1 MSSEKD
7 PRRTPRPDLSRGIHP
22 LGAVDDTATLESF
35 LQHLQT
41 VQNQLE
47 TVTTQLHDLQNQD
60 DILQHGLA
68 RLNQQMD
75 RARQLQLDLLPR
87 SLPVSDNLRISKLY
101 LPADELSGDAYDV
114 VRLND
119 QQLSLH
125 ISDATGHDIA
135 AAMLSIFTKRS
146 LRASDSLTPDSPT
159 EAPHELLERLNREL
173 FAADLSECHFV
184 TSIQALW
191 DESDHSLLWARGG
204 MPYPVLIRKGQPPQ
218 RLISEGGIIGA
229 FEDQRFD
236 LVSTHLKPGDLMLL
250 FTDGLDAL
258 LLSAGPD
265 SGGQRVV
272 DTAWCKSLNP
282 DTLQAHL
289 ADLEY
294 RARITPHT
302 DWPADDITILALEAT
317 GGES

>member
-1 MSSEKD
+1 MSFEND
-7 PRRTPRPDLSRGIHP
+7 PRRTPRPDLSQGTHP
-22 LGAVDDTATLESF
+22 LGAVDDSATLESF

-41 VQNQLE
+41 VQTRLK
-47 TVTTQLHDLQNQD
+47 TVTTELHDLRERD
-60 DILQHGLA
+60 DILQQGLA

-87 SLPVSDNLRISKLY
+87 TLPTSDSLRISKLY
-101 LPADELSGDAYDV
+101 LPADELSGDAYDI

-146 LRASDSLTPDSPT
+146 LRCGDSLALDFSTD
-159 EAPHELLERLNREL
+159 APHELLERLNREL
-173 FAADLSECHFV
+173 FEADLSECHFV

-204 MPYPVLIRKGQPPQ
+204 MPYPILIRKGQPPQ
-218 RLISEGGIIGA
+218 RLVSEGGIIGA

-258 LLSAGPD
+258 LLNTGPD
-265 SGGQRVV
+265 SDKQRII
-272 DTAWCKSLNP
+272 DTTWCKSLNP
-282 DTLQAHL
+282 ETLQAHL
-289 ADLEY
+289 QDLEH
-294 RARITPHT
+294 RARSTPHT

-317 GGES
+317 VREA

>member
-1 MSSEKD
+1 MSFEKD
-7 PRRTPRPDLSRGIHP
+7 PRQTSRPDLSQGTHP
-22 LGAVDDTATLESF
+22 LGAVDDSATLERF

-41 VQNQLE
+41 VQTQLAM
-47 TVTTQLHDLQNQD
+47 VTNELHDLQNKD
-60 DILQHGLA
+60 EVLRHGLA

-75 RARQLQLDLLPR
+75 RACQLQLDLLPR
-87 SLPVSDNLRISKLY
+87 SLPTSDSLRISKLY
-101 LPADELSGDAYDV
+101 LPADQLSGDAYDI

-119 QQLSLH
+119 HQLSLH

-146 LRASDSLTPDSPT
+146 LRGGESLAPDFPAD
-159 EAPHELLERLNREL
+159 APHELLERLNREL
-173 FAADLSECHFV
+173 FEADLSECHFV
-184 TSIQALW
+184 TSIQAIW

-218 RLISEGGIIGA
+218 RLVSEGGIIGA

-236 LVSTHLKPGDLMLL
+236 LVSTRLMPGDLMLL

-265 SGGQRVV
+265 AGRQRVI

-282 DTLQAHL
+282 ETLQAHL
-289 ADLEY
+289 QDLEH
-294 RARITPHT
+294 RARTTPHT
-302 DWPADDITILALEAT
+302 DWPADDITILALEAAAP
-317 GGES
+317 EA

>member
-1 MSSEKD
+1 MSFEKD
-7 PRRTPRPDLSRGIHP
+7 PRQTSRPDLSQPAHP
-22 LGAVDDTATLESF
+22 LGAIDDSATLENF

-41 VQNQLE
+41 VQNQLAN
-47 TVTTQLHDLQNQD
+47 VTRELHDLQSKD
-60 DILQHGLA
+60 EVLRHGLT

-87 SLPVSDNLRISKLY
+87 TLPTSDSLRISKLY
-101 LPADELSGDAYDV
+101 LPADQLSGDAYDI

-125 ISDATGHDIA
+125 ISDATGHDLA

-146 LRASDSLTPDSPT
+146 LSGGDSLTPDSST
-159 EAPHELLERLNREL
+159 DAPHELLERLNREL

-191 DESDHSLLWARGG
+191 DESDHTLLWARGG

-218 RLISEGGIIGA
+218 RLVSEGGIIGA
-229 FEDQRFD
+229 FEDQQFD
-236 LVSTHLKPGDLMLL
+236 LVSTHLQPGDLVLL

-258 LLSAGPD
+258 LLHAGPD
-265 SGGQRVV
+265 RGKQCVI
-272 DTAWCKSLNP
+272 DTTWCKSLTP
-282 DTLQAHL
+282 QTLQAHL
-289 ADLEY
+289 QDLEH
-294 RARITPHT
+294 RARTTPHT
-302 DWPADDITILALEAT
+302 DWPADDITILALECTAPDA
-317 GGES
+317 